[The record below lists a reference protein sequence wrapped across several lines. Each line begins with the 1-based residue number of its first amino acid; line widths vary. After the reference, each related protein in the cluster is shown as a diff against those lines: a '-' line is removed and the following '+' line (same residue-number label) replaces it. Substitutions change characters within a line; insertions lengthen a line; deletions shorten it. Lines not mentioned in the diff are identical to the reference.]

1 MASLPFFLQMH
12 CGKCQV
18 FFQEFLRCLI
28 SAYYASKF
36 ESYRIFA
43 KRSGNVYMVN
53 ISKPFFQNFDLGPQM
68 GRRPKIGRKFIIYRI
83 FAKRSGYVY
92 MLNISTRIFSVF
104 WFGAPNGPQAPKRAE
119 MWKSICSFSFAW
131 INKIFVIWLVQLMR
145 KNKIKAEFWLR
156 APNLKILD
164 PKVSKI
170 SKWCNVYRI
179 FTKRSGYVYMVNISR
194 RFFQNFDLRPQM
206 GRRPKIRQKFESYR
220 IFAKRSGY
228 VYMVNISIKFFFKF

>member
-1 MASLPFFLQMH
+1 
-12 CGKCQV
+12 
-18 FFQEFLRCLI
+18 
-28 SAYYASKF
+28 
-36 ESYRIFA
+36 
-43 KRSGNVYMVN
+43 
-53 ISKPFFQNFDLGPQM
+53 
-68 GRRPKIGRKFIIYRI
+68 
-83 FAKRSGYVY
+83 
-92 MLNISTRIFSVF
+92 
-104 WFGAPNGPQAPKRAE
+104 
-119 MWKSICSFSFAW
+119 
-131 INKIFVIWLVQLMR
+131 MR

-228 VYMVNISIKFFFKF
+228 VYVLNISNRFFGEFWFEAPNGPQTSKRKTIWKYISSFRIAWMNEIFGVWKKWKWNFGRYFIGRPVFFRTSVTGGLFLSNFSQGGT